1 MTEEVRR
8 TAEIMLGQGGLE
20 SAAIFGYARSHR
32 PLVHQ
37 RLRDAWGIGPIGSKI
52 SDNIDGAIR
61 LSKGVARDGDFIDLT
76 GRLID
81 RVRTPNSLIRKA
93 DHVDYG
99 ELRLCVRLLLRDAGT
114 TPKAEL
120 ITAVARIFGWT
131 RTGADIKSRLD
142 EVVEQLV
149 ADSEITYGD
158 EQLSLSGA

>member
-1 MTEEVRR
+1 VRVGTYPSRLQVTEEVRR

-20 SAAIFGYARSHR
+20 SAAIFGYARSRR

-37 RLRDAWGIGPIGSKI
+37 RLRDAWGIGRIGSTI
-52 SDNIDGAIR
+52 SDNIDGATR
-61 LSKGVARDGDFIDLT
+61 LSQGVARDGDFIDLT

-81 RVRTPNSLIRKA
+81 RVRTPNSPIRKA

-120 ITAVARIFGWT
+120 ITAVARIFG
-131 RTGADIKSRLD
+131 
-142 EVVEQLV
+142 
-149 ADSEITYGD
+149 
-158 EQLSLSGA
+158 